1 MHRIRTAPLT
11 SADTVDTVR
20 SDAAA
25 SGFLRETP
33 MTFPHPRNPDDDAD
47 ESSSP
52 PLPLEELAEELTGE
66 PASSIS
72 EEGDDDT
79 RLTEAE
85 LEAAAGVQSPP
96 GRID

>member
-1 MHRIRTAPLT
+1 
-11 SADTVDTVR
+11 
-20 SDAAA
+20 
-25 SGFLRETP
+25 
-33 MTFPHPRNPDDDAD
+33 MTLPQPRNPDDDAD
-47 ESSSP
+47 ES
-52 PLPLEELAEELTGE
+52 LALQRTLEELAEELTGE